1 MNNDLTL
8 LIMAGGMGSRFGGLK
23 QLQPVGKKGE
33 LLIDYSIYD
42 AVKAGFSKVVFVI
55 KEENYDLF
63 KETVGE
69 RVQRQIKVE
78 YVFQK
83 MEDLPE
89 GYTVPESRG
98 EKPWGTAHA
107 VLAAAD
113 KIDGKFAIINADD
126 FYGKNAFEVA
136 AEFLKEKQAD
146 DGKRHYAVVGY
157 QIANTTT
164 ENGSV
169 KRGVCE
175 AKDGY
180 LTKITESQ
188 VERVDGAIQV
198 SPLDGSPSYTVA
210 DDCLVSMN
218 MMTFT
223 PDIFDYIRD
232 NFPKFLDDNK
242 GNIDKCEYLIPEVLQ
257 MTIADGT
264 ADVKVL
270 ATNAK
275 WYGVTYRE
283 DLPSVVDAIAK
294 MVEDGEYPEN
304 LWS

>member
-1 MNNDLTL
+1 
-8 LIMAGGMGSRFGGLK
+8 
-23 QLQPVGKKGE
+23 
-33 LLIDYSIYD
+33 
-42 AVKAGFSKVVFVI
+42 
-55 KEENYDLF
+55 
-63 KETVGE
+63 
-69 RVQRQIKVE
+69 
-78 YVFQK
+78 

-107 VLAAAD
+107 VLAASE
-113 KIDGKFAIINADD
+113 KIYGKFAIINADD
-126 FYGKNAFEVA
+126 FYGRNAFEVA
-136 AEFLKEKQAD
+136 AEFLKEEQTE

-180 LTKITESQ
+180 LTKITESN
-188 VERVDGAIQV
+188 VERVDGVIQV
-198 SPLDGSPSYTVA
+198 SPLDGSTPYTVA

-242 GNIDKCEYLIPEVLQ
+242 DNIDKCEYLIPEVLQ
-257 MTIADGT
+257 MTIADKT

-270 ATNAK
+270 GTDAK